1 MLTRQKAVATLKKI
15 GYGPDVA
22 NYIPNGMYR
31 GEVNLTPT
39 VKTGLQ
45 PKEWYEKLRDALQ
58 SEGIKCSVESD
69 RDLSYCVSLRVEK

>member
-1 MLTRQKAVATLKKI
+1 MLTRQKVVAALKKI

-22 NYIPNGMYR
+22 NYIPNRLYR

-39 VKTGLQ
+39 VETGLQ

-58 SEGIKCSVESD
+58 SEGVKCSVE
-69 RDLSYCVSLRVEK
+69 RELNLSYCVSLRVDK